1 MFVARLAARA
11 DMVGECLACRHGVF
25 GLTLHCAHRGEPEVV
40 QGDASVLERA
50 DLQDFIGRFVGFCRC
65 PPVPTFQK

>member
-50 DLQDFIGRFVGFCRC
+50 DLQDFIV
-65 PPVPTFQK
+65 VYEH